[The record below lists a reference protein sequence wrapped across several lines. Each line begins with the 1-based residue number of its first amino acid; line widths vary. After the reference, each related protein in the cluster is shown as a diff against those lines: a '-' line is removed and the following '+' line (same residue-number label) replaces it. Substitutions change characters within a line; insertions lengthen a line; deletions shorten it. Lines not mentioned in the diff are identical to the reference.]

1 MTDSRVPPEMNT
13 KPEIEIDLSVEDKGY
28 YQFNNIKDF
37 APMIKILKHQNTLGK
52 NIVGTIL
59 ITDEEHNTLYKEKSF
74 DKK

>member
-1 MTDSRVPPEMNT
+1 MNT

-59 ITDEEHNTLYKEKSF
+59 ITDE
-74 DKK
+74 